1 MRIAGCTP
9 AYPTRGKGALGPIL
23 PAPAGASKRETPTSN
38 LIESTANYVFST
50 LKTKAIAD
58 YTQSTKASV
67 HAKTTTLVSPR
78 EMSRCGLMNIL
89 TAIATLNQPVI
100 GFESQAL
107 GLHVS
112 LVTHFWVLCAT
123 ESF

>member
-1 MRIAGCTP
+1 M
-9 AYPTRGKGALGPIL
+9 GPIL

-50 LKTKAIAD
+50 LKIKAIAD
-58 YTQSTKASV
+58 YTQSTKATV
-67 HAKTTTLVSPR
+67 QAKTTTLVLPR

-100 GFESQAL
+100 KFESQAL
-107 GLHVS
+107 GFHVS
-112 LVTHFWVLCAT
+112 LVTHFRFFVQQKVFETKFHA
-123 ESF
+123 